1 MNVKNLTSTEQN
13 KILLYGD
20 MELRNYR
27 SQILIKYLQDSGY
40 AVLRLDPRS
49 KQSQY
54 KQHMKYLPKI
64 KFLLAATF
72 CWTELLIKAAI
83 VDIIYM
89 PPLNT
94 LFIKSGVWV
103 SKFFNK
109 KLIVEIHTL
118 LYDTHVRD
126 RKKIKDGS
134 REAQEMIE
142 KDILALTKSDC
153 IIYATDRE
161 LNYWEKLL
169 NVKVNPQ
176 KIFKAPLFNAS
187 PLVSTRNFMQ
197 DGGLKICWWGTFI
210 PLHGLDDILKALKI
224 LQKQDLQFT
233 CNLFGI
239 DNDFFGKY
247 IEKIQLEQ
255 LGANIFLKK
264 DLSFADDSL
273 PNYLV
278 DNCDLALGIFGNTD
292 KAYHAIP
299 NKLIEALSMRIPTL
313 TMNSPALTE
322 FFNPETDLW
331 VCEPSPESIAE
342 AILKITNGAAYP
354 VDWEQTR
361 QKVLNT
367 FSMTQYQEVVSQVLA
382 KVKNDCIPENYSR
395 ETLLS

>member
-1 MNVKNLTSTEQN
+1 MNIKTLTSTEQN

-27 SQILIKYLQDSGY
+27 SQTLIKYLQDSGY
-40 AVLRLDPRS
+40 AVLRLDPRY
-49 KQSQY
+49 KQSKY
-54 KQHMKYLPKI
+54 KQQMKYLPKI
-64 KFLLAATF
+64 KFMLAAAF
-72 CWTELLIKAAI
+72 CWIELLSKAAI
-83 VDIIYM
+83 ADVIYM

-94 LFIKSGVWV
+94 LFIKSGIWIAT
-103 SKFFNK
+103 FFNK
-109 KLIVEIHTL
+109 KLIIEIHTL

-134 REAQEMIE
+134 REAQRMIE
-142 KDILALTKSDC
+142 KDILALTKPDC
-153 IIYATDRE
+153 IIYASDRE

-169 NVKVNPQ
+169 DIKVDRQ
-176 KIFKAPLFNAS
+176 KIFKSPLFNAS
-187 PLVSTRNFMQ
+187 PLVSTRSFMQ

-224 LQKQDLQFT
+224 LQKQELQFT

-239 DNDFFGKY
+239 DNDFFGTY

-255 LGANIFLKK
+255 LETNVFLRK
-264 DLSFADDSL
+264 DLSFANDSL
-273 PNYLV
+273 PKYLV

-331 VCEPSPESIAE
+331 VCQPSPESIAE
-342 AILKITNGAAYP
+342 SILKIANGAAYP

-382 KVKNDCIPENYSR
+382 RVKNDCVPENYAR

>member
-1 MNVKNLTSTEQN
+1 MNTKTLTSTEQN

-40 AVLRLDPRS
+40 AVLRLEPRS
-49 KQSQY
+49 KQSKY
-54 KQHMKYLPKI
+54 KQQMKYLPKI
-64 KFLLAATF
+64 KFMLATAF
-72 CWTELLIKAAI
+72 CWIELLIKAAI
-83 VDIIYM
+83 ADIIYI

-94 LFIKSGVWV
+94 FFIKSAIWV

-134 REAQEMIE
+134 REARKIIE
-142 KDILALTKSDC
+142 KDILSLTKSDC
-153 IIYATDRE
+153 IIYASERE

-169 NVKVNPQ
+169 NIKADAQ
-176 KIFKAPLFNAS
+176 KIFKAPLFSAS
-187 PLVSTRNFMQ
+187 LLVSTRSFMQ
-197 DGGLKICWWGTFI
+197 DGRLQICWWGTFI
-210 PLHGLDDILKALKI
+210 PLHGLAEILAALKI
-224 LQKQDLQFT
+224 LQKQDLPFT

-239 DNDFFGKY
+239 DNDFFVKY

-255 LGANIFLKK
+255 LGANVFLRK

-382 KVKNDCIPENYSR
+382 KVKNDCIPENYTR

>member
-1 MNVKNLTSTEQN
+1 MKAVNPKEQN

-20 MELRNYR
+20 MEPRNYR

-40 AVLRLDPRS
+40 AVLRLDPRA
-49 KQSQY
+49 KQSKY
-54 KQHMKYLPKI
+54 KQQMKYLPKI
-64 KFLLAATF
+64 KFILANTF
-72 CWTELLIKAAI
+72 CWIELLIKAAT

-94 LFIKSGVWV
+94 FFIRSAIRV
-103 SKFFNK
+103 STFFNK
-109 KLIVEIHTL
+109 KLIVEMHTL

-126 RKKIKDGS
+126 RKKIKDGC
-134 REAQEMIE
+134 REAQQMIE
-142 KDILALTKSDC
+142 KDILVITKSDY
-153 IIYATDRE
+153 IIYASDRE

-169 NVKVNPQ
+169 NIKVDTQ
-176 KIFKAPLFNAS
+176 KIFKSPLFNAT
-187 PLVSTRNFMQ
+187 PLISTRNFMQ

-210 PLHGLDDILKALKI
+210 PLHGLDNILAALKI
-224 LQKQDLQFT
+224 LQKRDLQFT

-239 DNDFFGKY
+239 DNDLFAKY
-247 IEKIQLEQ
+247 SEKIRLER
-255 LGANIFLKK
+255 LEANVFLRK

-278 DNCDLALGIFGNTD
+278 NNCDLALGIFGNTD
-292 KAYHAIP
+292 KAYNAIP

-331 VCEPSPESIAE
+331 VCEPSPEAIAE
-342 AILKITNGAAYP
+342 SILEIANGAAYP

-367 FSMTQYQEVVSQVLA
+367 FSMTQYQEAVSKVLA
-382 KVKNDCIPENYSR
+382 RVKNDYISGNYVG